1 MKRRK
6 FMALAGM
13 GTIAA
18 SGLAYQIQGNHQSD
32 TYGQRVAD
40 TWRHTNTVSLSSNK
54 VMEELVRYGTLAA
67 NSHNTQPWLF
77 KIGNQSITI
86 LPDFKR
92 RCPSVDPDDHHLY
105 ASLGC
110 AAENIAHAAMAFGLY
125 ANITV
130 HDKAKE
136 VIRIAFA
143 QVPSVRSELFQ
154 AIPKRQ
160 CTRAAYNGKKVSPHE
175 LKILEVATECDGI
188 STRIFTSENDME
200 TILEYVVAGNTDQM
214 QDGGFVQELKDWL
227 RFNPATAM
235 KYGDGLFTATSG
247 NPTFPDWLGGWVFDL
262 AFTEKIENEKY
273 RDQLRTAA
281 GVIAFISE
289 KDDIT
294 HWIQAG
300 RSYQRFALQATA
312 LGLQHSFVNQA
323 VEVPEVR
330 KQLANYFNIGERRT
344 DLLVRFGY
352 GPRLPRSLRRPL
364 DQVII

>member
-6 FMALAGM
+6 FIVIAGI
-13 GTIAA
+13 GTVAA
-18 SGLAYQIQGNHQSD
+18 GGLAYQIHSNYQSD
-32 TYGQRVAD
+32 KYEQRVAD
-40 TWRHTNTVSLSSNK
+40 TWRHTNTVSLSSDK

-77 KIGNQSITI
+77 KIGNQRITI

-92 RCPSVDPDDHHLY
+92 RCLAVDPDDHHLY

-110 AAENIAHAAMAFGLY
+110 AAENIAHAAIALGLF

-130 HDKAKE
+130 NDKAEE
-136 VIRIAFA
+136 VIRIDFD
-143 QVPSVRSELFQ
+143 QIPSVKSELFQ
-154 AIPKRQ
+154 AIPRRQ
-160 CTRAAYNGKKVSPHE
+160 CTRVAYNGKKVSSHK
-175 LKILEVATECDGI
+175 LKILEATSGYDGI

-200 TILEYVVAGNTDQM
+200 TILEYVVAGNTNQM
-214 QDGGFVQELKDWL
+214 QDHAFVKELKDWL

-247 NPTFPDWLGGWVFDL
+247 NPTFPDWLGSRLFDL

-289 KDDIT
+289 KDDIE
-294 HWIQAG
+294 HWINAG

-312 LGLQHSFVNQA
+312 LRLQHSFVNQA

-330 KQLANYFNIGERRT
+330 KQLANYLNIGERRT

-352 GPRLPRSLRRPL
+352 GPRLPKSVRRPL